1 MYNNSCVVLVS
12 KEVEELEKEE
22 ETYNFEVEDNHN
34 YFVGESLILVH
45 NDCSSPDD
53 LDPVQECSKG
63 HIPNIDAPDQRHHV
77 IDKNSF
83 KALQEKGLG
92 TDLNRNHY
100 IARAKTLKAHYGYQ
114 DWHRLLNDRIMRAV
128 RESTSLAS
136 FERKL
141 NRIYKDPDIVSRF
154 GRIIIKL

>member
-63 HIPNIDAPDQRHHV
+63 HIPNIDAPGQRHHV
-77 IDKNSF
+77 IGTRPFEALEDKY
-83 KALQEKGLG
+83 KAG
-92 TDLNRNHY
+92 LNRNHY

-114 DWHRLLNDRIMRAV
+114 DWHRLLNDRIIGAV
-128 RESTSLAS
+128 QESANLAS
-136 FERKL
+136 FETAL
-141 NRIYKDPDIVSRF
+141 NEIYTDPETVTKF